1 MRSRVAKFTYI
12 ETRRCECE
20 IQCTRPRHYYLRASN
35 NPIHR
40 WTCSLPSTTGHRS
53 RWTDR
58 RTDRSSSGYADCA
71 GGNNPCVPPY
81 PAMLRPAATRIV
93 RRPRNQTTQLTS
105 RSISIVGRLIRRAGL
120 CCQERCLRFGLNES
134 NERDVP
140 ESICACAAAP
150 CCCCS
155 ARAPRA
161 PGHHTVQTNRIFHV
175 DLRPRGWGI
184 CSPHPLIGHACSP
197 RPPHGSNELNF
208 SY

>member
-1 MRSRVAKFTYI
+1 MHVRSRVAKFTYI

-53 RWTDR
+53 RRTDR

-81 PAMLRPAATRIV
+81 PAMLRLAARRTV

-105 RSISIVGRLIRRAGL
+105 RLIRRAGL

-161 PGHHTVQTNRIFHV
+161 PGHHTVQTNRIEIF
-175 DLRPRGWGI
+175 I
-184 CSPHPLIGHACSP
+184 LIYGHEDGAYVRLIRSLGMP
-197 RPPHGSNELNF
+197 ARRVHRTIQTN
-208 SY
+208 